1 MGAARL
7 AQELRPLGRPLV
19 GVAASI
25 SPQDLR
31 LSKACVAMVPLER
44 TSESPGFPKSQ
55 KEKVCLQ

>member
-1 MGAARL
+1 M